1 MCYENG
7 LGNHYHVTL
16 RTTVQVRQNQCQ
28 VDLQIDTIYTSC
40 VLYIYLYIIGVYR
53 IVTYFHVLVYN

>member
-28 VDLQIDTIYTSC
+28 VDLDTIYTSC

>member
-7 LGNHYHVTL
+7 LGTHYHVTL

-28 VDLQIDTIYTSC
+28 VDLDTIYTSC